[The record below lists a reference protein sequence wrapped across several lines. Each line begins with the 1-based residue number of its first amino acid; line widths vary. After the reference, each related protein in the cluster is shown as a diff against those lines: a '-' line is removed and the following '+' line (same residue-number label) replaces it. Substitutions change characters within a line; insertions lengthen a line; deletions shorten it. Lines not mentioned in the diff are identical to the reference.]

1 MIRNTSANK
10 WLKALKTAIPGIKSC
25 LFRSLGKIYL
35 IEAVCYFLI
44 LANRHFWVRDIMIS

>member
-1 MIRNTSANK
+1 MIRNKSANK